1 MQNLSKMKSLFI
13 VRHAKSA
20 WDHPGLEDYQRPL
33 LEKGKKRT
41 KYIVDYLL
49 QRNTRVDLILSSHA
63 KRALETAKIIANALN
78 YPEDKIIISKNIYHG
93 NADSLFNHFYDLS
106 DDVSALMMVG
116 HNPTFT
122 YLANYFMDKP
132 IDNLPTSG
140 VVCIEFQTDSWS
152 NFLEVPRKT
161 KFVIS
166 PRKLRDDI
174 SRKRK

>member
-1 MQNLSKMKSLFI
+1 MKLLYI
-13 VRHAKSA
+13 VRHAKSS

-41 KYIVDYLL
+41 KYVVDYLL
-49 QRNTRVDLILSSHA
+49 QKQTHVDLILSSHA
-63 KRALETAKIIANALN
+63 TRAQETARIIANALN
-78 YPEDKIIISKNIYHG
+78 YPENRIIISKNIYHG
-93 NADSLFNHFYDLS
+93 DVDQLFNHFYDLS
-106 DDVSALMMVG
+106 DDVKSLMMVG

-122 YLANYFMDKP
+122 YFSNYFLEKP

-140 VVCIEFQTDSWS
+140 VVCIEFQTEKWS

-161 KFVIS
+161 RFVIY
-166 PRKLRDDI
+166 PRKLKDNI

>member
-1 MQNLSKMKSLFI
+1 MKLLYI
-13 VRHAKSA
+13 VRHAKSS

-49 QRNTRVDLILSSHA
+49 QNQVHVDLILSSHA
-63 KRALETAKIIANALN
+63 TRALETAKIIANALT
-78 YPEDKIIISKNIYHG
+78 YPENRIMISKNIYHG
-93 NADSLFNHFYDLS
+93 DSESLFNHFYDLS
-106 DDVSALMMVG
+106 DDVNSLMMVG

-122 YLANYFMDKP
+122 YFANYFLDKP

-140 VVCIEFQTDSWS
+140 VVCIEFRTTQWQ
-152 NFLEVPRKT
+152 NFLEAPRKT

-166 PRKLRDDI
+166 PRSLKNHFT
-174 SRKRK
+174 RKRK